1 MKNINKQNTTVELEG
16 INEDS
21 LTSFVYSNKT
31 KKAYKSIEEARAAE
45 AEYDKAAA
53 EKAKKASERESR
65 AKEIAEARKHLQEL
79 ERAFIK
85 DYGSYHYTF
94 TSDDLYDEFNSV
106 FDAMRLL
113 F

>member
-1 MKNINKQNTTVELEG
+1 MKNTNKNTTVELEG

-65 AKEIAEARKHLQEL
+65 AKEVTEAYKHAQEL
-79 ERAFIK
+79 YQAFIK
-85 DYGSYHYTF
+85 DYGSFHYTF
-94 TSDDLYDEFNSV
+94 TSNDLYDEFNNV
-106 FDAMRLL
+106 FDVMRL
-113 F
+113 FF

>member
-1 MKNINKQNTTVELEG
+1 MKNTNKNTTVELEG

-65 AKEIAEARKHLQEL
+65 AKEVTEAYKHAQEL
-79 ERAFIK
+79 YQAFIK
-85 DYGSYHYTF
+85 DYGSFHYTF
-94 TSDDLYDEFNSV
+94 TSNDLYDEFNSV
-106 FDAMRLL
+106 FDVMRL
-113 F
+113 FF